1 MGLSWFVCFI
11 WETLMWIWMSYI
23 RVCAKHS
30 CKSTL
35 PASPCVSLVIFA
47 ALMRSIAEPNRP
59 DHTSFS
65 FVVRSLMPI
74 YFQRFSTQRLGRAHL
89 VVPAPPLPRL
99 LAGGHDHLSPV
110 TCRHSKAPMRALSL
124 AWRRLSL
131 FLVPIPSTTHAQPLS
146 LRASK
151 LALSGNFF
159 YLLISHTSQT
169 SENDFP

>member
-1 MGLSWFVCFI
+1 
-11 WETLMWIWMSYI
+11 
-23 RVCAKHS
+23 
-30 CKSTL
+30 
-35 PASPCVSLVIFA
+35 
-47 ALMRSIAEPNRP
+47 MRSIAEPNRP

-131 FLVPIPSTTHAQPLS
+131 FLVPIAIYDQCPAAL
-146 LRASK
+146 ASIDEIG
-151 LALSGNFF
+151 SIGQFF
-159 YLLISHTSQT
+159 LPADSRKRRQA
-169 SENDFP
+169 SENDSHNTPPPTPFLAKNAACAGAHEYLGYPIDLFTT